1 MSELVAPY
9 SKQHLYLVMHQYN
22 KSDTPVLAR
31 AELQKDS
38 SFFPASTNTYI
49 ACESFRLSLFGNPI
63 SGYVYQYV
71 QPDWLIAADLDKAI
85 FSSASKTL
93 DDARVR
99 AQEYDLRGS
108 AVGSLKTFVNFI
120 AYDEAG
126 GNTFAHTAD
135 LSKIVECF
143 ASEFNE
149 NRISMN
155 SEIAIHNRD
164 ALNTTGGIANLLNV
178 KVTEKPTLKLTGP
191 GFGRQGLGTMRGY
204 FSTMNPGDS
213 DGTSASKGFV
223 LQTDADGPHGANAIG
238 QPLLFQV
245 AYHVEKTSLP
255 TDFTKDDF
263 AKYLSSG
270 IRFYHRH
277 HGQFPI
283 FDVMGPYALTG
294 ATTLYEDDTLVVDG
308 SAEETSDD
316 FHVYMPNLRMYCN
329 DNEFFQPDH
338 AVNYKRAKP
347 DTSIRQGHIGW
358 PGQRNGAWVRETG
371 SEYIA
376 SLTCRIHDNRQNN
389 NARNYCLNQLLNG
402 DVISQVDAWKQYE
415 NGFRFA
421 IQEDGSADLDD
432 EGNKEWRQYFAYSN
446 DTTSVVKEYVMAKN
460 VSVEVLPLSQQLN
473 WNLDGHN
480 SDSDTE
486 MDDAEQNTW
495 AHYSYAGIPIDLV
508 NQTFQRERVEA
519 RSFSADPK
527 GIMCVNELFEMFN
540 IPELIEDEKEDN
552 GTKAGQGLWTLQS
565 HSNGGFVLT
574 VNRDVSRFQI
584 TKSFADQL
592 GLEPYITLIQN
603 DKRTDALQVDENFIL
618 ARYNTKTAAIH
629 METTDN
635 FDNMVVEDKL
645 SNYQERVDDDY
656 ERTDDWGA
664 YYMDIVRS
672 NYTKNDLLGMTVYHK
687 DTKQPFKILNV
698 ATSSHHVTR
707 TYKTKVA
714 AIVKEFEGT
723 IVYEWPNVPAGS
735 VIGNTSSVSI
745 ESFSLFEGIQVTI
758 PNLPFDPM
766 ITSYS
771 NGQRAVCELRFPI
784 PYNGGSNSTGRVVS
798 TTDDKIGDL
807 IWSVGG
813 SGHQW
818 LPVSSIGSI
827 YSLAVQCNLVY
838 RDANN
843 IAPRPVYLP
852 KNGIWQVKVVF
863 LEVK

>member
-22 KSDTPVLAR
+22 KTDTPVLAR

-71 QPDWLIAADLDKAI
+71 PPDWFIAADVDERSFAGTRWNTE
-85 FSSASKTL
+85 S
-93 DDARVR
+93 RVR
-99 AQEYDLRGS
+99 ASEYDFRTPNTPDFEG
-108 AVGSLKTFVNFI
+108 NFI
-120 AYDEAG
+120 DFVAYSEQSGD
-126 GNTFAHTAD
+126 TFTHEAD
-135 LSKIVECF
+135 LSQIVEGF

-155 SEIAIHNRD
+155 TELGVYSRD
-164 ALNTTGGIANLLNV
+164 ALNTSGGIANVLNV
-178 KVTEKPTLKLTGP
+178 RVTEKPTLKLVGP

-204 FSTMNPGDS
+204 FKTMNPGDS
-213 DGTSASKGFV
+213 DGGSASFGRV
-223 LQTDADGPHGANAIG
+223 LKSGGSHVG

-245 AYHVEKTSLP
+245 AYHVEKSSLP
-255 TDFTKDDF
+255 VDFTKSDF

-270 IRFYHRH
+270 IRFYLSSHAAY
-277 HGQFPI
+277 PL
-283 FDVMGPYALTG
+283 FDVMGPYAVTD
-294 ATTLYEDDTLVVDG
+294 ASTLYAADTLVVDG
-308 SAEETSDD
+308 SLEGTADD

-338 AVNYKRAKP
+338 NINYQRAAP
-347 DTSIRQGHIGW
+347 DTAIRQGHIGW
-358 PGQRNGAWVRETG
+358 PGQREGDWIRETG

-376 SLTCRIHDNRQNN
+376 NLCLRIHDDRSTNQ
-389 NARNYCLNQLLNG
+389 ARTHLFQMLYG
-402 DVISQVDAWKQYE
+402 YSYASEEEAWSKYE
-415 NGFRFA
+415 DGFRFA
-421 IQEDGSADLDD
+421 INEDGTPKLSHD
-432 EGNKEWRQYFAYSN
+432 GSKQWRTYFAYSSETVN
-446 DTTSVVKEYVMAKN
+446 EVNSYVHAKN
-460 VSVEVLPLSQQLN
+460 VSVEVLPLDQQDT
-473 WNLDGHN
+473 WNLDE
-480 SDSDTE
+480 SQDATE
-486 MDDAEQNTW
+486 GMSEDDQNQWRYHTT
-495 AHYSYAGIPIDLV
+495 GGVPINLV
-508 NQTFQRERVEA
+508 SQTFHRNRVEA
-519 RSFSADPK
+519 RSFSTEKK

-540 IPELIEDEKEDN
+540 IPELVEDEKEDN
-552 GTKAGQGLWTLQS
+552 GTKAGQGFWTLQS
-565 HSNGGFVLT
+565 HSNGGFVLII
-574 VNRDVSRFQI
+574 NKDVSRLQI
-584 TKSFADQL
+584 TKSFADAL
-592 GLEPYITLIQN
+592 GLEPYLTIIQN
-603 DKRTDALQVDENFIL
+603 DKRTDALQVEENLIL
-618 ARYNTKTAAIH
+618 VRYNPKTERIQ
-629 METTDN
+629 METTDS
-635 FDNMVVEDKL
+635 FDNMVVEDQL
-645 SNYQERVDDDY
+645 SNYQKKTEEFDQGPWRGTY
-656 ERTDDWGA
+656 A
-664 YYMDIVRS
+664 DIVKS
-672 NYTKNDLLGMTVYHK
+672 DYTHNELIGMKVYHR
-687 DTKQPFKILNV
+687 DTKQPYKILNV

-707 TYKTKVA
+707 TYKSKIG
-714 AIVKEFEGT
+714 AIEKEVEGV

-735 VIGNTSSVSI
+735 VMNNTSSVSI